1 MISMAQFLNT
11 FIDTVVDVI
20 PIATIIFGFL
30 KRDGMFVS

>member
-1 MISMAQFLNT
+1 MISLTQFINT

-30 KRDGMFVS
+30 KRDGMFLS

>member
-1 MISMAQFLNT
+1 MISLTQFFDT

-30 KRDGMFVS
+30 